1 MPALGRSSLV
11 LPLSVL
17 INRNISSCSCG
28 FFERD
33 MIARERGSPLEIISR
48 PPAEPGRG
56 RWRCSSSSS
65 SPASSQTSPWSAPS
79 AGPTH
84 SGSPKK
90 KCGNVQTTSRVA
102 TLYHHD
108 PKCMPALSTYFVF
121 NIWDPGTSWFVMRFF
136 TCSPAPW
143 PPPSTI
149 VLVTL
154 FSISENREG

>member
-33 MIARERGSPLEIISR
+33 RYDCKRARWKKYLGRQLSR
-48 PPAEPGRG
+48 VGGGGA
-56 RWRCSSSSS
+56 
-65 SPASSQTSPWSAPS
+65 AHLLHHLLLLHKHLLDLLHLLVQLIQV
-79 AGPTH
+79 H
-84 SGSPKK
+84 LKK